1 MIELNDSNYDSA
13 VSDQQTTVVEF
24 GAEWCGPC
32 KMIIPVLQKLS
43 SQRQDV
49 KVCKVDIDASPD
61 LASRHQI
68 RSVPTLVFYKN
79 GVEIKRH
86 VGLTS
91 YEKLITI
98 IDG

>member
-1 MIELNDSNYDSA
+1 MIQLNDSNYDA
-13 VSDQQTTVVEF
+13 FVSDQQILLVEF

-32 KMIIPVLQKLS
+32 KMILPVLQKLS

-49 KVCKVDIDASPD
+49 KVCKVDIDESPE
-61 LASRHQI
+61 LSSRHQI
-68 RSVPTLVFYKN
+68 RSVPTLILYKN

-86 VGLTS
+86 IGLTN

>member
-1 MIELNDSNYDSA
+1 MIELNNSNYDSA
-13 VSDQQTTVVEF
+13 VSDQQILLVEF

-32 KMIIPVLQKLS
+32 KMILPVLQKLS

-49 KVCKVDIDASPD
+49 KVCKVDIDESPE

-68 RSVPTLVFYKN
+68 RSVPTLILYKN